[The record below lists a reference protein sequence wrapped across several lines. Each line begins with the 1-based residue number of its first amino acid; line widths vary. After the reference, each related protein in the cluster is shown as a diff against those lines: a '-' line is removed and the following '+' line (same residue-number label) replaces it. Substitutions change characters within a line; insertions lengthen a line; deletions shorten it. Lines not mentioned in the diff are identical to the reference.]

1 MKNAVVTSLIGT
13 NINTKKAETVEGL
26 SWLYNSWLHNN
37 NEGKWDL
44 IVLLDPLSSHMR
56 PILEPL
62 FKYATFIDVMPNN
75 GWASYTESNKTAGFD
90 LQETKDKL
98 LEYNIILKT
107 SYNSILLPSL
117 FKVSNLEK
125 TIVGSGGWQLFTD
138 SDFNGMIKHK
148 LKEVSKEIG
157 LNYWGFYG
165 ADDSILGPSETVV
178 NILAT
183 QTALTKILISRYDE
197 FKETPAFSSQLL
209 HSYAFDLAINA
220 FTNNFRLHVGGL
232 DLKPNMRC
240 VSYFDIQ
247 IKPWRMAE
255 SGFNIDEWFK
265 GEIPKAEKGL
275 HKHFDSLAEYAIAVA
290 SMQKDS

>member
-13 NINTKKAETVEGL
+13 NLNTKKAETVEGL

-37 NEGKWDL
+37 HEGRWDL
-44 IVLLDPLSSHMR
+44 IVFLDPISSHMR
-56 PILEPL
+56 PILEMS
-62 FKYATFIDVMPNN
+62 FKYATFIDIMPNS
-75 GWASYTESNKTAGFD
+75 GWSSYVESNKTAGYD
-90 LQETKDKL
+90 LQEVKNKL
-98 LEYNIILKT
+98 LEYDTVLKT

-117 FKVSNLEK
+117 FKVSKLEK

-138 SDFNGMIKHK
+138 KDFTVMIKQK
-148 LKEVSKEIG
+148 LKELSRELG
-157 LNYWGFYG
+157 LNYWDFYG

-183 QTALTKILISRYDE
+183 QSALTKILISRYDE

-220 FTNNFRLHVGGL
+220 FTNNFRLHVAGL
-232 DLKPNMRC
+232 DLKPNMRN
-240 VSYFDIQ
+240 VSYFDVQ

-255 SGFNIDEWFK
+255 SGFNIDQWFA
-265 GEIPKAEKGL
+265 GDIPKAERGL
-275 HKHFDSLAEYAIAVA
+275 HKQFDSLAEYAIAVA
-290 SMQKDS
+290 SMQ